1 MKTFIKDQN
10 GEEMKAIDIFA
21 FAIKY
26 LKDQAIRKI
35 STTSK
40 TVETKDI
47 HYVLTVPAIWDDQ
60 SKIFMRK
67 AAEQV
72 RYNMQML
79 VYYH

>member
-1 MKTFIKDQN
+1 
-10 GEEMKAIDIFA
+10 MKAIDIFA

-26 LKDQAIRKI
+26 LKDQAIGKLI
-35 STTSK
+35 TSLK
-40 TVETKDI
+40 KVETKDI

-72 RYNMQML
+72 RNKYTF
-79 VYYH
+79 